1 MDLIML
7 RESYILKESGSYWVL
22 KCKTGFD
29 VMKNVGT
36 HSKTI
41 ASFSKAQL
49 DLAEAYFNYMVKRE
63 VSDA

>member
-1 MDLIML
+1 ML
-7 RESYILKESGSYWVL
+7 RESDILKESGSYLVL
-22 KCKTGFD
+22 KCNTGFD
-29 VMKNVGT
+29 VMKNIDT

-63 VSDA
+63 VSND

>member
-1 MDLIML
+1 MI
-7 RESYILKESGSYWVL
+7 RESDILKESGSYWVL
-22 KCKTGFD
+22 KCTSGFD

-63 VSDA
+63 VSND

>member
-1 MDLIML
+1 ML
-7 RESYILKESGSYWVL
+7 KELDIIKESGSYWVL
-22 KCKTGFD
+22 KCNTGFD

-63 VSDA
+63 VSNA

>member
-1 MDLIML
+1 ML
-7 RESYILKESGSYWVL
+7 KESDILKESGSYWVL
-22 KCKTGFD
+22 KCNTGFD

-36 HSKTI
+36 YSKTI

-63 VSDA
+63 VSND

>member
-1 MDLIML
+1 MIK
-7 RESYILKESGSYWVL
+7 ESDILKESGSYWVL
-22 KCKTGFD
+22 KCNTGFD
-29 VMKNVGT
+29 VMKNIGT

-63 VSDA
+63 ANHA